1 MGHITTH
8 TTKSGERRYRARYR
22 DATGREHT
30 KRGFTRKKDAQAFL
44 TQQENAVNRGGHV
57 APSAGRETFEQYAE
71 RWRVVQKHRTST
83 ADLVRRHF
91 TNHVY
96 PVLGDVPLARIDKIT
111 VQGMLKRMSATLADG
126 TVTMIYRYVAAVFRS
141 AVDDALIAK
150 SPCAG
155 IKRER
160 PKSRPVVPITTG
172 EVQALIDASPAHVRA
187 LVVVAATTGLRQGE
201 LFGLTVDRLDLLHR
215 RVRVDRQL
223 VSVAGAPPEFGPLK
237 TDASY
242 RTVPLPQVAVDAL
255 AEHLDAY
262 PAVPTALVFRN
273 VHGNAHRRSAFF
285 RTWHDL
291 TRRAGVSESMN
302 FHALRHYY
310 ASLLIHGGESVKTVQ
325 ARLGHASASETLD
338 TYSHLFPESDDRTR
352 DVIDNALGGAVRAA
366 TTRPLDAEAL

>member
-1 MGHITTH
+1 M
-8 TTKSGERRYRARYR
+8 
-22 DATGREHT
+22 
-30 KRGFTRKKDAQAFL
+30 
-44 TQQENAVNRGGHV
+44 
-57 APSAGRETFEQYAE
+57 
-71 RWRVVQKHRTST
+71 
-83 ADLVRRHF
+83 
-91 TNHVY
+91 
-96 PVLGDVPLARIDKIT
+96 
-111 VQGMLKRMSATLADG
+111 
-126 TVTMIYRYVAAVFRS
+126 FRS

-160 PKSRPVVPITTG
+160 PKSPPVVPITTG
-172 EVQALIDASPAHVRA
+172 EVQALIDAAPAHVRA

-273 VHGNAHRRSAFF
+273 VHGNEHRRSAFF

-291 TRRAGVSESMN
+291 TRRAGVSESIN

-325 ARLGHASASETLD
+325 ACLGHASASETLD

-352 DVIDNALGGAVRAA
+352 DVIENALGGAVRAV
-366 TTRPLDAEAL
+366 TTRPLDVEAL